1 MRILVVEDERP
12 LASTLADILNREH
25 YLVDL
30 AFDGEEGLDCALSG
44 IYDAAILDVM
54 MPRLNGLEVVRRLRQ
69 TGSSLPVILL
79 TARSETMDKVAGLD
93 AGADYYLTKPFA
105 REELL
110 ACLRAVLRRPGEVT
124 SQSLCFGDLEM
135 SAESGLMRCGSHQV
149 QLGAKEHQ
157 LMQLLMAGG
166 ISVVPRETLYLK
178 VWGYDSETEGN
189 VVEVYLSFLRKKLR
203 YLGSRV
209 QIEAIRGLGYHL
221 VEGST

>member
-1 MRILVVEDERP
+1 MRILVAEDERP
-12 LASTLADILNREH
+12 LASTLADILNRER

-30 AFDGEEGLDCALSG
+30 AYDGEQALDSAVSG

-54 MPRLNGLEVVRRLRQ
+54 MPRLSGIDVVRRLRQ
-69 TGSSLPVILL
+69 SGNSLPVILL
-79 TARSETMDKVAGLD
+79 TARSETMDKVTGLD

-110 ACLRAVLRRPGEVT
+110 ACLRAVLRRPGEV
-124 SQSLCFGDLEM
+124 SSRCLVYGDLELEE
-135 SAESGLMRCGSHQV
+135 ESGLLRCGGQQV

-157 LMQLLMAGG
+157 LMQLLMAAVGG
-166 ISVVPRETLYLK
+166 VVPRETLFLK

-203 YLGSRV
+203 HLESRV
-209 QIEAIRGLGYHL
+209 QVEAIRGLGYHL
-221 VEGST
+221 VEGRL

>member
-12 LASTLADILNREH
+12 LASTLADILSRER
-25 YLVDL
+25 YLVDV
-30 AFDGEEGLDCALSG
+30 AYDGEQGLDCAQSG

-54 MPRLNGLEVVRRLRQ
+54 MPRLNGLEVVRRLRRA
-69 TGSSLPVILL
+69 GNSLPVILL
-79 TARSETMDKVAGLD
+79 TARSETVDKVAGLD

-124 SQSLCFGDLEM
+124 VQSAHFGDLEL
-135 SAESGLMRCGSHQV
+135 SAESGLMCCGSHQV
-149 QLGAKEHQ
+149 QLGAKENQ
-157 LMQLLMAGG
+157 LMQLLIAGG
-166 ISVVPRETLYLK
+166 TNVVPRETLYLK
-178 VWGYDSETEGN
+178 VWGYDSEAEGN

-221 VEGST
+221 VEGLT